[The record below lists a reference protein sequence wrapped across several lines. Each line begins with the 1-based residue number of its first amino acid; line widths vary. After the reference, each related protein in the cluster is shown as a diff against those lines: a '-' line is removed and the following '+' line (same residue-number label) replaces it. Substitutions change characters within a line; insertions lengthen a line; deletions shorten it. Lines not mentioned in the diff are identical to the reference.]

1 MLVTYMNT
9 PTKTDLLAQI
19 AQIQFMERGKLSPY
33 TFKERAAPATPY
45 FKLQSWEKGKN
56 VTRYIR
62 SEQVPM
68 LEEALTGHVKFQGL
82 VEQYAQLVID
92 QTREQLAGV
101 GVKKKPGRRPNSSGR
116 RSRRSSN

>member
-1 MLVTYMNT
+1 MDT
-9 PTKTDLLAQI
+9 PTQSDLLTQI
-19 AQIQFMERGKLSPY
+19 ARIQLMERGKLSPY
-33 TFKERAAPATPY
+33 TFKERAAPAIPY

-68 LEEALTGHVKFQGL
+68 LKEALVGHAKFQGL
-82 VEQYAQLVID
+82 VAQYAQLVID
-92 QTREQLAGV
+92 QTREQLAAV
-101 GVKKKPGRRPNSSGR
+101 GAKKKPGRRPNSSWR